1 MSRYD
6 DPEAWVRKVAF
17 GFVSNRRR
25 KIRNGLTAA
34 LRHGPAPACPALT
47 GDVVDL
53 RRALAALPVPQRQ
66 VIVLQDLGLGVE
78 DIARQ
83 LDIPVGTVK
92 SRLSRA
98 RAALAPLL
106 REDANDHV

>member
-1 MSRYD
+1 M
-6 DPEAWVRKVAF
+6 
-17 GFVSNRRR
+17 
-25 KIRNGLTAA
+25 
-34 LRHGPAPACPALT
+34 
-47 GDVVDL
+47 
-53 RRALAALPVPQRQ
+53 PQRQ
-66 VIVLQDLGLGVE
+66 AIVLQGLGLGVE

-83 LDIPVGTVK
+83 LDVPVGTVK